1 MSTIYDIAK
10 KAGVSPAT
18 VSKVFNNYSE
28 VSKRTKEKVQKVAN
42 DMGYIPNIS
51 AQMLKTNKSFLVG
64 VMFSEGVGIGLE
76 HRFFSTVLE
85 SFRKEIGRFGYDT
98 VFINK
103 TVGDA
108 EIGYLEHSNYRNVD
122 GMFIITALENDVNVN
137 KLKESNLKCVTT
149 DIKYEGIPMISS
161 DNIEGGRLAVKY
173 LYDNG
178 HRRIAHL
185 SGPLNTLSAIDR
197 LQGYR
202 KAVGELGITY
212 DPKQYIESGHYGYDA
227 AYQAT
232 ETLLGRFTASE
243 RPTAIFVGADIMAFG
258 AYKAIKDSGLRIPE
272 DISIVGFDDLSSCK
286 FVSPELTTIAQNKI
300 LIGREVADTLVRL
313 MNLETVKEKKRIP
326 VKLIERASVKAL
338 KI

>member
-28 VSKRTKEKVQKVAN
+28 VSRRTKEKVRKVAD

-64 VMFSEGVGIGLE
+64 IMFSEGVGIGLE

-108 EIGYLEHSNYRNVD
+108 EIGYLEHCNYRNVD

-137 KLKESNLKCVTT
+137 KLKESSIKCVTT
-149 DIKYEGIPMISS
+149 DIQYEGVPMISS
-161 DNIEGGRLAVKY
+161 DNVEGGRIAVKY
-173 LYDNG
+173 LHEKG
-178 HRRIAHL
+178 HKLIAHL
-185 SGPLNTLSAIDR
+185 SGPLDTLSAIER
-197 LQGYR
+197 LQGFR
-202 KAVGELGITY
+202 KAVVELDLDY
-212 DPKQYIESGHYGYDA
+212 DPKYFIESSHYGYDA
-227 AYQAT
+227 AYEAA
-232 ETLLGRFTASE
+232 ETLLSRFDE
-243 RPTAIFVGADIMAFG
+243 RHRPTAIFVGADIMAFG
-258 AYKAIKDSGLRIPE
+258 VYKALKDNGLSVPG
-272 DISIVGFDDLSSCK
+272 DISIIGFDDLSASR
-286 FVSPELTTIAQNKI
+286 FVSPELTTIAQNKK
-300 LIGREVADTLVRL
+300 LIGCEVADTLVRL
-313 MNLETVKEKKRIP
+313 MNLETVHDKARIP

-338 KI
+338 N